1 MGLTEEKRKAWDMVH
16 AAYRVVSGIK
26 KGQKEEPPAV
36 RPIGVPIARRARGVG
51 SGMKA
56 IRALRGGREE
66 PPPPLEPDSEP
77 EDAPLPPPPPPP
89 RPALPNVPLTPRP
102 ALPNFPVTPVPSRFP
117 RLFPRPPGVVLPPLR
132 R

>member
-26 KGQKEEPPAV
+26 KRQEEGPPAV

-51 SGMKA
+51 SGLKA

-89 RPALPNVPLTPRP
+89 RP
-102 ALPNFPVTPVPSRFP
+102 FP
-117 RLFPRPPGVVLPPLR
+117 RLFPRPPGVILPPLHR
-132 R
+132 

>member
-26 KGQKEEPPAV
+26 KRQEEGPPAV

-51 SGMKA
+51 SGLKA
-56 IRALRGGREE
+56 VRALKPGKEE

-89 RPALPNVPLTPRP
+89 RPALPNFPLTPV
-102 ALPNFPVTPVPSRFP
+102 PNRFP
-117 RLFPRPPGVVLPPLR
+117 RLFPRPPGVILPPLHR
-132 R
+132 

>member
-26 KGQKEEPPAV
+26 KRQVEEPPAV
-36 RPIGVPIARRARGVG
+36 RPVGVPIARRMKGVG
-51 SGMKA
+51 SGLKG

-77 EDAPLPPPPPPP
+77 EEAPAPPPPPPPPPRPP
-89 RPALPNVPLTPRP
+89 RPALPNVPL
-102 ALPNFPVTPVPSRFP
+102 TPVPSRFP
-117 RLFPRPPGVVLPPLR
+117 RLFPRPPGVVLPPLHR
-132 R
+132 